1 LDAGK
6 PWHPS
11 IQTRSVA
18 APRLMLAVG
27 AMEPA
32 EAHALTLLETG
43 SAPADGVIGLLP
55 IWSRQIET
63 SRRQTEDAIVALTDR
78 FSNIV
83 QRIDAALS
91 ANSTRSQFTDSQS
104 DADRSRNDLAL
115 VVDALKAIQ
124 LSRNELVGQIRVL
137 TTYTAELHK
146 MATEVDEIGFRTN
159 MLSLNAAIEAAHAG
173 ESGKGFAVVAT
184 EVRSLSN
191 AARDT
196 GKQITKK
203 VGLINEALAR
213 IGKTNEEVAARDEQ
227 AVQASDERIRSVLA
241 RFERS
246 TAALT
251 ASAEQ
256 SRTESAAIKG
266 EICESLVQLQ
276 FQDRVGQILAHVA
289 ASMDDLSTRAAHST
303 SAEEAA
309 RLAKEHAERMVST
322 YTTQEQHLNHQG
334 IETSAVEQSAITFF

>member
-1 LDAGK
+1 MESTDAD
-6 PWHPS
+6 
-11 IQTRSVA
+11 A
-18 APRLMLAVG
+18 LAILETTGSFDSRPDVN
-27 AMEPA
+27 EPA
-32 EAHALTLLETG
+32 AA
-43 SAPADGVIGLLP
+43 GVMSLLP
-55 IWSRQIET
+55 IWSRHIET
-63 SRRQTEDAIVALTDR
+63 SRKQTEDAIVALTER
-78 FSNIV
+78 FSAIV

-91 ANSTRSQFTDSQS
+91 TNGTGSQHEVASEAQ
-104 DADRSRNDLAL
+104 RSRSDLAL

-124 LSRNELVGQIRVL
+124 LSRNELVGQIRLL

-184 EVRSLSN
+184 EVRALSN

-213 IGKTNEEVAARDEQ
+213 IGRTNEEVAARDDA
-227 AVQASDERIRSVLA
+227 AVQASDERIRCVLA
-241 RFERS
+241 RFEHS

-251 ASAEQ
+251 ASAQQ
-256 SRTESAAIKG
+256 SHTESSAIKA

-276 FQDRVGQILAHVA
+276 FQDRVGQILAQVV
-289 ASMDDLSTRAAHST
+289 ASMADLSNKAANSS
-303 SAEEAA
+303 SAEEASQLA
-309 RLAKEHAERMVST
+309 REHAEQMMST
-322 YTTQEQHLNHQG
+322 YTTQEQRLNHQG
-334 IETSAVEQSAITFF
+334 VETTAVEQSAITFF

>member
-1 LDAGK
+1 M
-6 PWHPS
+6 
-11 IQTRSVA
+11 A

-32 EAHALTLLETG
+32 EADALTLLETG
-43 SAPADGVIGLLP
+43 SAPADGVLGLLP

-78 FSNIV
+78 FSTIV

-91 ANSTRSQFTDSQS
+91 ANGTGSQYTDRQS
-104 DADRSRNDLAL
+104 DTDRSRSDLAL

-124 LSRNELVGQIRVL
+124 LSRNELVGKIRVL
-137 TTYTAELHK
+137 TTYTAELQK

-203 VGLINEALAR
+203 VGLINEALAQ
-213 IGKTNEEVAARDEQ
+213 IGKSNEEVAVRDDQ
-227 AVQASDERIRSVLA
+227 AVQASDERIHAVLA
-241 RFERS
+241 RFERN

-251 ASAEQ
+251 ASAEK
-256 SRTESAAIKG
+256 SRTESAVIKE

-276 FQDRVGQILAHVA
+276 FQDRVSQILAQVS
-289 ASMDDLSTRAAHST
+289 ASMDDLSAQAGNSGST
-303 SAEEAA
+303 EEAA
-309 RLAKEHAERMVST
+309 QLAKEHAERMVST
-322 YTTQEQHLNHQG
+322 YTTEEQRLNHQG
-334 IETSAVEQSAITFF
+334 IETTAVEQSAVTFF

>member
-1 LDAGK
+1 MIPTAG
-6 PWHPS
+6 
-11 IQTRSVA
+11 V
-18 APRLMLAVG
+18 L
-27 AMEPA
+27 
-32 EAHALTLLETG
+32 
-43 SAPADGVIGLLP
+43 GLLP

-63 SRRQTEDAIVALTDR
+63 SRRQTEDAIVALTER

-91 ANSTRSQFTDSQS
+91 ANGTVSQHTDTQS
-104 DADRSRNDLAL
+104 DAHRSRRDLAL
-115 VVDALKAIQ
+115 VIDALRAIQ

-137 TTYTAELHK
+137 TTHTAELHE
-146 MATEVDEIGFRTN
+146 MAAQVDEIGFRTN

-203 VGLINEALAR
+203 VGLINEALAQ

-241 RFERS
+241 RFENS
-246 TAALT
+246 TASLT

-256 SRTESAAIKG
+256 SRTESAAIKAQ
-266 EICESLVQLQ
+266 ICESLVQLQ
-276 FQDRVGQILAHVA
+276 FQDRVSQILGHVVS
-289 ASMDDLSTRAAHST
+289 SMDDLSTDAANST

-309 RLAKEHAERMVST
+309 HLAREHADRMVST
-322 YTTQEQHLNHQG
+322 YTTQEQRSNHLG
-334 IETSAVEQSAITFF
+334 IETTAVEQSAVTFF

>member
-1 LDAGK
+1 
-6 PWHPS
+6 
-11 IQTRSVA
+11 
-18 APRLMLAVG
+18 MLAVG
-27 AMEPA
+27 EMEPA
-32 EAHALTLLETG
+32 EADDLAILETG
-43 SAPADGVIGLLP
+43 SAPADGVLGLLP

-78 FSNIV
+78 FSTIV

-91 ANSTRSQFTDSQS
+91 ANGTGSQYTDRQS
-104 DADRSRNDLAL
+104 DTDRSRSDLAL

-124 LSRNELVGQIRVL
+124 LSRNDLVGQIRVL
-137 TTYTAELHK
+137 TTYTAELQK

-203 VGLINEALAR
+203 VGLINEALAQ
-213 IGKTNEEVAARDEQ
+213 IGKSNEEVAARDEQ
-227 AVQASDERIRSVLA
+227 AVQASDERIRAVLA

-251 ASAEQ
+251 AAAEQ
-256 SRTESAAIKG
+256 SRTESAVIKE

-276 FQDRVGQILAHVA
+276 FQDRVSQILAQVSG
-289 ASMDDLSTRAAHST
+289 SMDDLSTQAGNSAST
-303 SAEEAA
+303 EESE

-322 YTTQEQHLNHQG
+322 YTTEEQRLNHQG
-334 IETSAVEQSAITFF
+334 IETTAVEQSAVTFF